1 MMLSADGT
9 ALVHA
14 RRLDHDFCPA
24 VPKTPR
30 KKPHHSS
37 VFIVKR
43 NSHVSILFSAE
54 ESGGLW
60 FHTRGM
66 RKFGRPDLS
75 LHNVPDKYEKAAI
88 ELCNRFIEL
97 QAAGGRIPDG
107 QEIQMPSLPGGLV
120 CRHKGSLDD
129 PDFNNVHVEIQFPAN
144 R

>member
-1 MMLSADGT
+1 MRAGVRGHIVAATWQAGYRTAD
-9 ALVHA
+9 
-14 RRLDHDFCPA
+14 RQR
-24 VPKTPR
+24 
-30 KKPHHSS
+30 
-37 VFIVKR
+37 
-43 NSHVSILFSAE
+43 ILHISAE
-54 ESGGLW
+54 ESGGRW

-75 LHNVPDKYEKAAI
+75 LHNVPDEYERAAI

-129 PDFNNVHVEIQFPAN
+129 PDFNNVHVEIQF
-144 R
+144 